1 MKYGWI
7 ALAMCGLFALPVHA
21 ENYGGFALG
30 AAEFCE
36 GAGES
41 GFFGGD
47 CLNPRFL
54 LRGYAGHR
62 FSDFVSLELSFD
74 AILDPRGWFGGGHGK
89 TQIDGATVGAYGL
102 MSLPLADEAR
112 LFAGPGVGGSMVHT
126 SWGDTRFVEAGDETW
141 ETRESSDTTFGMNIG
156 WTAGVEFATSYTGVV
171 RIQWQT
177 WRSIDSDA
185 LFDDEFSA
193 NYLSISLRGDF

>member
-1 MKYGWI
+1 MKYGLI
-7 ALAMCGLFALPVHA
+7 ALLAGALLSVPVHA
-21 ENYGGFALG
+21 EKYGGLALG

-62 FSDFVSLELSFD
+62 FSDFVSLELGFD
-74 AILDPRGWFGGGHGK
+74 AILDPRGWFGGGHGN
-89 TQIDGATVGAYGL
+89 TEINGATVGAYGL
-102 MSLPLADEAR
+102 MSLPLADEVR
-112 LFAGPGVGGSMVHT
+112 LFAGPGVGGSMIHT
-126 SWGDTRFVEAGDETW
+126 SRGDIRYVEVGDETW

-156 WTAGVEFATSYTGVV
+156 WTAGVEFETNHAGVV
-171 RIQWQT
+171 RVQWQT
-177 WRSIDSDA
+177 WRSMDSDV

-193 NYLSISLRGDF
+193 NYLSVSLREHF

>member
-21 ENYGGFALG
+21 ENYGGLALG

-74 AILDPRGWFGGGHGK
+74 AILDPRGWFGGGHGNCLL
-89 TQIDGATVGAYGL
+89 Y
-102 MSLPLADEAR
+102 
-112 LFAGPGVGGSMVHT
+112 T
-126 SWGDTRFVEAGDETW
+126 SGRCRRYAVC
-141 ETRESSDTTFGMNIG
+141 
-156 WTAGVEFATSYTGVV
+156 
-171 RIQWQT
+171 
-177 WRSIDSDA
+177 RSRWSP
-185 LFDDEFSA
+185 
-193 NYLSISLRGDF
+193 YH